1 MTPNEYLEYINY
13 FSNQNY
19 DEYYTDD
26 IVLQLP
32 TMEFL
37 GKDAVKTFYAKQN
50 QYIRETIRV
59 RKVLFEGD
67 GLIAHIVSDF
77 YCIQDWPDF
86 VIKPMKQGEM
96 HRAELLVLYK
106 IRDGK
111 FCLIRG
117 ARLRPGP
124 Y

>member
-1 MTPNEYLEYINY
+1 MTANEFLEYIHY

-19 DEYYTDD
+19 DKYYTDD

-32 TMEFL
+32 TMELL
-37 GKDAVKTFYAKQN
+37 GKEAVKSFYAKQN
-50 QYIRETIRV
+50 QYIQETIRI

-67 GLIAHIVSDF
+67 ALMAHIVSDF

-96 HRAELLVLYK
+96 LRAELLVLYK

>member
-1 MTPNEYLEYINY
+1 MTANEYLEYINY
-13 FSNQNY
+13 FSNQHY
-19 DEYYTDD
+19 DAYFTDD
-26 IVLQLP
+26 IVLRLP
-32 TMEFL
+32 TMEL
-37 GKDAVKTFYAKQN
+37 VGKEAVKAYYAKQN
-50 QYIRETIRV
+50 QYIHETIRV

-77 YCIQDWPDF
+77 YCIQDWSDF
-86 VIKPMKQGEM
+86 TVKPMKKGEM
-96 HRAELLVLYK
+96 LRIELLILYK

-117 ARLRPGP
+117 ARLAPGE